1 MSYQAP
7 GAPSPEDVTCF
18 YGNSKLPV
26 RGPRRALDARYLAC
40 LGGTETFGRFVPT
53 PYCELLERRLRR
65 KTVNLG
71 GVNCGLDA
79 WLGDPD
85 LISIAKGAELCVL
98 QLSALHQLSNRFYRV
113 HPRRNDRFLRAS
125 DGLQALFPDVDF
137 TEIHFTGHLMRH
149 LQAADAERFE
159 TVQTELERV
168 WLDRMQHL
176 IAVLDTNVV
185 LLRLQIE
192 TENLIGD
199 PAPVSAR
206 MLSRIAPQAQATLDI
221 PVHPA
226 GQSMELG
233 DMIFGT
239 LQQPAAE
246 HMLGPAAH
254 QVIADR
260 LARSIRD
267 LD

>member
-1 MSYQAP
+1 MSYQVP
-7 GAPSPEDVTCF
+7 GATSPDEMTCY
-18 YGNSKLPV
+18 YGNSRLPV
-26 RGPRRALDARYLAC
+26 RGPRRDLDARYVAC
-40 LGGTETFGRFVPT
+40 LGGTETFGRFVT
-53 PYCELLERRLRR
+53 APYSELLERKLKR
-65 KTVNLG
+65 KSVNLG

-85 LISIAKGAELCVL
+85 LIDIAKGAELCVL
-98 QLSALHQLSNRFYRV
+98 QLPALQQLSNRFYRV

-125 DGLQALFPDVDF
+125 DGLQALYPDVDF
-137 TEIHFTGHLMRH
+137 TEFHFTGHLMRH

-159 TVQTELERV
+159 TIKTELERA
-168 WLDRMQHL
+168 WLNRMQHL
-176 IAVLDTNVV
+176 ISVLDTNVV

-192 TENLIGD
+192 TEDMIGD
-199 PAPVSAR
+199 PAPVSAG
-206 MLSRIAPQAQATLDI
+206 MLARIAPQAQAVLDI
-221 PVHPA
+221 PVRPA

-246 HMLGPAAH
+246 HMLGPATH

-260 LARSIRD
+260 LTRTIRD